1 MKKNE
6 LKIEWTANIGTKW
19 QIVIPKQARTKFNL
33 NTWDDLVVLS
43 WNFWIMLIKSTD
55 LKDMMD
61 NFENLI
67 ETDKKL

>member
-1 MKKNE
+1 MEKNE
-6 LKIEWTANIGTKW
+6 LKIEGTANIGTKW
-19 QIVIPKQARTKFNL
+19 QIVIPKQARNKFNL

-55 LKDMMD
+55 LNDMMD

>member
-1 MKKNE
+1 MWNN
-6 LKIEWTANIGTKW
+6 LKIEWTANIWMKW
-19 QIVIPKQARTKFNL
+19 QIVIPKQVRNKFKL

-43 WNFWIMLIKSTD
+43 WNFGIMLIKSTD

-67 ETDKKL
+67 ETEK

>member
-1 MKKNE
+1 MWNN
-6 LKIEWTANIGTKW
+6 LKIEWTANIWMKW
-19 QIVIPKQARTKFNL
+19 QIVIPKQVRNKFKL

-43 WNFWIMLIKSTD
+43 WNFGIMLIKSTD

>member
-1 MKKNE
+1 MWNN
-6 LKIEWTANIGTKW
+6 LKIEWTANIWMKW
-19 QIVIPKQARTKFNL
+19 QIVIPKQVRNKFKL

-43 WNFWIMLIKSTD
+43 GKFWIMLIKSTD

-67 ETDKKL
+67 ETEK

>member
-1 MKKNE
+1 MWNN
-6 LKIEWTANIGTKW
+6 LKIEWTANIWMKW
-19 QIVIPKQARTKFNL
+19 QIVIPKQVRNKFKL

>member
-1 MKKNE
+1 M
-6 LKIEWTANIGTKW
+6 KW
-19 QIVIPKQARTKFNL
+19 QIVIPKQARNKFNL

-43 WNFWIMLIKSTD
+43 GKFWIMLIKSTD

-67 ETDKKL
+67 ETEK

>member
-1 MKKNE
+1 MWNN
-6 LKIEWTANIGTKW
+6 LKIEWTANIWMKW
-19 QIVIPKQARTKFNL
+19 QIVIPKQVRNKFKL

-67 ETDKKL
+67 ETEKKL

>member
-1 MKKNE
+1 MWNN
-6 LKIEWTANIGTKW
+6 LKIEWTANIWMKW
-19 QIVIPKQARTKFNL
+19 QIVIPKQVRNKFKL

-43 WNFWIMLIKSTD
+43 WNFGIMLIKSTD

-67 ETDKKL
+67 ETEN

>member
-1 MKKNE
+1 MWNN
-6 LKIEWTANIGTKW
+6 LKIEWTANIWMKW
-19 QIVIPKQARTKFNL
+19 QIVIPKQARNKFNL

-43 WNFWIMLIKSTD
+43 GKFWIMLIKSTD

-67 ETDKKL
+67 ETEK

>member
-1 MKKNE
+1 M
-6 LKIEWTANIGTKW
+6 KW
-19 QIVIPKQARTKFNL
+19 QIVIPKQVRNKFKL

>member
-6 LKIEWTANIGTKW
+6 LKIEGTANIGIKW
-19 QIVIPKQARTKFNL
+19 QIVIPKQARNKFNL

-43 WNFWIMLIKSTD
+43 GKFWIMLIKSTD

>member
-1 MKKNE
+1 MWNN

-19 QIVIPKQARTKFNL
+19 QIVIPKQVRNKFKL
-33 NTWDDLVVLS
+33 STWDDLIVLS

-61 NFENLI
+61 NFEELI
-67 ETDKKL
+67 DTEKKL